1 MDTWSAAVA
10 PGHLHASNKRMKM
23 CNGMKFCR
31 KEPKAGWDSNG
42 RSKAVMDVGEYREV
56 EDRNGCGEKKHRKRV
71 RPRTSKTSCF
81 KCIVHNEAPTRLQK
95 PRGQT
100 KRWHNENINCENI
113 MFHIENIVPQMHC
126 SLCLH
131 IYFCHHF
138 QKESAGNVR
147 APEVHLLLDL
157 KQ

>member
-1 MDTWSAAVA
+1 MA

-71 RPRTSKTSCF
+71 RW
-81 KCIVHNEAPTRLQK
+81 
-95 PRGQT
+95 T
-100 KRWHNENINCENI
+100 KRFNVAASW
-113 MFHIENIVPQMHC
+113 
-126 SLCLH
+126 
-131 IYFCHHF
+131 
-138 QKESAGNVR
+138 KEG
-147 APEVHLLLDL
+147 
-157 KQ
+157 QF

>member
-1 MDTWSAAVA
+1 MKTLCSTSKTSCFKCAVHRQASADIYGATERITPA
-10 PGHLHASNKRMKM
+10 TERTTPATQIQ
-23 CNGMKFCR
+23 
-31 KEPKAGWDSNG
+31 P
-42 RSKAVMDVGEYREV
+42 EV
-56 EDRNGCGEKKHRKRV
+56 LKV
-71 RPRTSKTSCF
+71 PRASKTSCF

-126 SLCLH
+126 LLCLH